1 MYLLTGGTDK
11 GLELTPLENTLTGK
25 NRNDIP
31 VKSLY
36 LLDGSATEKIIPA
49 LNEKNV
55 KFKGPFKNLTEMLS
69 SLKEEIDAQSTR
81 NEAVVFSPGATSF
94 GMFANEFDRGNKFMQ
109 AVKEIFR

>member
-1 MYLLTGGTDK
+1 
-11 GLELTPLENTLTGK
+11 
-25 NRNDIP
+25 
-31 VKSLY
+31 
-36 LLDGSATEKIIPA
+36 
-49 LNEKNV
+49 
-55 KFKGPFKNLTEMLS
+55 MLS